1 MLRFSANLSML
12 FTEYDFLERFDKAAL
27 SGFRGVEFMFPY
39 DNDIEVLKRKL
50 RDNNLEHTLH
60 NLPAGDWAAGERGI
74 ACIPGREEEFRDGVA
89 AAIRYA
95 RALGNKKINCLVGK
109 TLSGFSAT
117 EIHDTLVENLRYAAN
132 MLAKEGILLLIEP
145 INHFDMPGF
154 HLTGTQQA
162 LALIKDIASDNIK
175 IQYDIYHMQRM
186 EGELTQTMTAWA
198 DKIGHLQIA
207 DNPRRGEPGTGEI
220 NYDFIFNVIKQS
232 DYDGWVG
239 CEYKPLTTTEA
250 GLSWINQYR

>member
-50 RDNNLEHTLH
+50 KDNNLEHTLH

-74 ACIPGREEEFRDGVA
+74 ACIPGREEEFRDGIA

-109 TLSGFSAT
+109 TPS
-117 EIHDTLVENLRYAAN
+117 
-132 MLAKEGILLLIEP
+132 
-145 INHFDMPGF
+145 
-154 HLTGTQQA
+154 
-162 LALIKDIASDNIK
+162 
-175 IQYDIYHMQRM
+175 
-186 EGELTQTMTAWA
+186 
-198 DKIGHLQIA
+198 
-207 DNPRRGEPGTGEI
+207 
-220 NYDFIFNVIKQS
+220 
-232 DYDGWVG
+232 
-239 CEYKPLTTTEA
+239 
-250 GLSWINQYR
+250 